1 MLMNKK
7 VFSILLSVL
16 FLIGVFTFGTY
27 AEDTKNVSESVEV
40 VTNPSSAYS
49 EFVAKVEA
57 YASTGYTN
65 TVTYMSDS
73 VASQG
78 ILLEPYT
85 DTLKFETGF
94 TIKTNLQS
102 GIEIY
107 DDPTTPIIEGIRVNG
122 TEITELK
129 VPVDLN
135 DPQNYLVEVRLTYS
149 EGLAGT
155 IAKVSNGD
163 FDWNTVME
171 EPLLAM
177 QVVYYTIA
185 ALSILIGGL
194 GVSTSKKK
202 KVKTADDI
210 ASLVDK
216 RVKEGCE
223 AFAIQYADL
232 LKTNMLP
239 VFNTVVDTN
248 KAVVKAITISTSKTK
263 EAPIALLDVLK
274 DISDVDIEKAI
285 DEARQEVLKNI
296 ANTDAKREAIHNVL
310 DHIAHGTYQEV
321 HNVEEPKPIP
331 ESESKP
337 EVTEKTSKTDETK
350 SVF

>member
-1 MLMNKK
+1 MTKK
-7 VFSILLSVL
+7 FFSILISIL
-16 FLIGVFTFGTY
+16 FLISVLGTVVY
-27 AEDTKNVSESVEV
+27 AEDVVEPSVETTV
-40 VTNPSSAYS
+40 VETTNTAYTN
-49 EFVAKVEA
+49 FVAKVEA

-65 TVTYMSDS
+65 TVVYTSDS
-73 VASQG
+73 VSSQG

-94 TIKTNLQS
+94 TIKADLQS
-102 GIEIY
+102 GVEIY
-107 DDPTTPIIEGIRVNG
+107 DDLTTPIIEGIRVNG
-122 TEITELK
+122 AEITELK

-135 DPQNYLVEVRLTYS
+135 NPQNYLVEIRLVYS

-155 IAKVSNGD
+155 VAKISNGD
-163 FDWNTVME
+163 FDWKTIME

-177 QVVYYTIA
+177 QVVYYAIA
-185 ALSILIGGL
+185 ALSIVIGGL

-202 KVKTADDI
+202 KVKTAEDI
-210 ASLVDK
+210 AALVDK

-274 DISDVDIEKAI
+274 DISDVDVEKSI

-296 ANTDAKREAIHNVL
+296 ANTDAKREAIHNAL

-321 HNVEEPKPIP
+321 HNVEEPKPISKS
-331 ESESKP
+331 ESESKAS
-337 EVTEKTSKTDETK
+337 ETVTETDETK
-350 SVF
+350 SIF